1 MTPDQ
6 IDFSVDYQMIKNA
19 EKMLI
24 GNRQVTPKQAF
35 NWIHSPVKEL
45 WERSVIGGVGSI
57 LSFLPSRLFMGR
69 VYLQDGFPV
78 SYDLKVGFLGNKNQ
92 IIGLTDSPKIRT
104 LRTGVAQLEEPF
116 ESSAFLGSRKRAPAK
131 ELRTFSPY
139 ANWLRNTRLD
149 ELPQF
154 KIIRTGKMAG
164 IGVRGWTIKEISDLK
179 KVFADNS
186 NSLPDYLREDY
197 QREIS
202 SSELKP
208 AAVSL
213 QSATLGKD
221 LTVSER
227 MLLDLLY
234 IKSANFVGD
243 WMIVLATVKTHLKGT
258 GVR

>member
-1 MTPDQ
+1 
-6 IDFSVDYQMIKNA
+6 
-19 EKMLI
+19 
-24 GNRQVTPKQAF
+24 
-35 NWIHSPVKEL
+35 
-45 WERSVIGGVGSI
+45 
-57 LSFLPSRLFMGR
+57 
-69 VYLQDGFPV
+69 
-78 SYDLKVGFLGNKNQ
+78 
-92 IIGLTDSPKIRT
+92 
-104 LRTGVAQLEEPF
+104 
-116 ESSAFLGSRKRAPAK
+116 
-131 ELRTFSPY
+131 
-139 ANWLRNTRLD
+139 
-149 ELPQF
+149 
-154 KIIRTGKMAG
+154 MAG